1 MKTTMKKRMVSGLL
15 ALAMLLSFLPESLF
29 PKAEALNFPTADLQI
44 ESDGSFTAT
53 FQVEGAIPWDSGN
66 SRYTIGDHYFVLVPD
81 IKATTAHPTTVGEA
95 IAAGRISASTQN
107 LVAFKNVMN
116 QRTGITWDDTVCFA
130 LDNGQVVDDGG
141 NVTITESTVTIKGTL
156 PNPDQLGI
164 IYPGYVA
171 RAGSGGTPYV
181 AFLYSGQQPNG
192 IGYDTAEYNLAG
204 LRLTPENNTV
214 SYQYDLENGI
224 VNQWMVNGTDQMGN
238 WATEEAWDPAYIE
251 LSLENLGAEEIYITG
266 FELVEAKDVL
276 VEGNPLEEGDAPENY
291 FSIADA
297 YDAFLENC
305 PDGRIDGK
313 GTNTWQLDL
322 VNTIAAVSSL
332 VTGTFKAQVN
342 WQNANGVD
350 QEPVY
355 FTVVLTTETSSWTPP
370 ELTLS
375 VEAFKDD
382 KPAAKTGTVTW
393 NGPDGTFADLPTLD
407 GTLAGSGG
415 ELKFYRGNTTAA
427 NAEIRAGDVITDG
440 EVVTVYFQ
448 PPSGKGVGT
457 YLRTK
462 ALTASG
468 ISATLNLELIVK
480 PKTANTTVTILK
492 DGAAWN
498 QSENHFSVEL
508 DDGANTF
515 AGTWSGNVWTA
526 STTLESGDYNIL
538 VNGQNVGTIH
548 VTYGVS
554 TNQDVNY
561 YTVSVSTNPA
571 GGGSAWIG
579 DTNTT
584 TSVVVLSG
592 SDVTIHAQAN
602 GGWSFNGW
610 TGSATLS
617 NAVET
622 ISNITSARSY
632 TANFGS
638 SSVTVQVYL
647 DGTGD
652 TAGRQ
657 VRLMKDGAQYGDILT
672 TDASNKG
679 VFTLTAVPAGTYTVE
694 TRQSATDT
702 WVTASPS
709 GTLTVD
715 AAGGSATVK
724 YWTVTVGA
732 GAHVDSKWADTNVN
746 STSGSSINVVV
757 LDGKNAAL
765 HARPETGYDT
775 PATWTGT
782 LPNGTTAPKSGDDI
796 TITNVKG
803 TLTYTPGYDKYSGK
817 VTVNLDGSAYTAF
830 PAGSSVVVGSAS
842 VTAPTGADRSVW
854 NYSGATGTV
863 AVTTSG
869 DATHDGTPNPA
880 VSVTGTN
887 RDVTVNYYSLT
898 QSVGTGGA
906 AAGSVTVAKN
916 GNYLVG
922 KKVTIAATANAG
934 YQFVNWTTLAGV
946 EVSKSASYE
955 VTMDKKQEL
964 VANFK
969 ASEITYN
976 GGSHTYTYNQ
986 AASPDKTVAGSTG
999 VTGVT
1004 FVSYAIKEGSMPP
1017 GLTLGTDGTITGT
1030 PTLAGTYTITV
1041 EATASNGKKP
1051 TAVWTITVNKVRLP
1065 APVIAKKNDVSVANG
1080 SDGAITMTN
1089 PNYPVDAGVTY
1100 SLLKSNVA
1108 TGTTAPTNWE
1118 YTGLKAGT
1126 YTVQATLSAEGAK
1139 NYEWV
1144 SPVTGQATK
1153 SNSNSVEITQ
1163 PGVNNPT
1170 ITQSQTYEK
1179 NTAITTRAPTITFNF
1194 NVGDWQTLS
1203 GLEIDGKAIASTD
1216 YTVVQPSGG
1225 KKTGTVSVAAT
1236 VLDGM
1241 GLTNGTKSVKATFH
1255 RTGFDSG
1262 ETNTATENLLTVQT
1276 TYTVQ
1281 FDLNGG
1287 TAASGGVP
1295 SIANQTIT
1303 NTTVPTFKWAS
1314 IANNTPT
1321 KEGYAFAGWDTNG
1334 SDSTAEWRSNNV
1346 NYQPSTDASDAS
1358 KWNTT
1363 VKAVWTANVVTVT
1376 TKLNGAAVSG
1386 RTITLY
1392 QSGTATAHTGVTNAS
1407 GQVVFSGVAAG
1418 TYQIYDE
1425 LTVGSQKDTGVTVA
1439 ATAGGST
1446 SAEIRYYDVEYQDVK
1461 SGIDH
1466 GIYTGVTSPDVPA
1479 SGNVIIN
1486 SSLNDRRKVTLPGTT
1501 ADTNYVHSSWTLTPS
1516 SGVGTA
1522 PLAAAKDWTA
1532 TQSTTYTTAGS
1543 IKLKPV
1549 FTKNKASIT
1558 VNVSR
1563 NGQKVASSIDVNLT
1577 GPSSYNKT
1585 NTGVTTGTT
1594 TFDSLSAGTY
1604 TAGVVGWTTS
1614 SSTTKQATIA
1624 NTYGDR
1630 TIDLAY
1636 FDYHFDANTP
1646 DAATAAGKTV
1656 AGMPAAPT
1664 APVLTGYGVT
1674 EPTAP
1679 TLDGYTF
1686 QGWATGKGG
1695 PAAGWSTI
1703 NTITKET
1710 TFYAI
1715 WSANT
1720 VTLANMTAYGALNVQ
1735 GIRGFTANKGTGTG
1749 HNSDTDF
1756 TYEVWDGSKWATTH
1770 SIDGITVA
1778 AGATLAVS
1786 GTPTKAGTV
1795 AAPTTTTTFRVRA
1808 VSKING
1814 MVSATAANS
1823 ATTITVTSYPT
1834 YRVEYVKN
1842 SGGNDSSVSGTLP
1855 TDSNLYVVSDKDFT
1869 GAQGSGGETVVANTI
1884 SASASRLTWA
1894 GNARTHLGWSD
1905 AASGSVANSFTVSS
1919 VAAANRQNKAPG
1931 GTLTLYAIWEGKDL
1945 SFRSQTMDAD
1955 YNMNGDQWLASSY
1968 YTPPANT
1975 GDPDVNLTGF
1985 DVTKFVGNGTDNL
1998 EFTVTN
2004 VPDFM
2009 EYDADSKILKLKDNT
2024 RVGNVNTYTINVKV
2038 VDKGNGNAETT
2049 GTVTLTVHKTTPI
2062 IDGWGKKPTSTGPYY
2077 TKDVVWPETT
2087 YVNVHDP
2094 YDETKILSTPTTNPS
2109 GDQWSDKT
2117 QTFQTGKHTYSYTYT
2132 PVDETNYNTP
2142 DDVSVTFEAAER
2154 AISLQVKDDDKNAP
2168 WSSKYT
2174 NSNTPTYDPTPNWKT
2189 VKVSI
2194 RNPAGSNSPI
2204 DKLTWSQTAGTG
2216 DDTFKDIKIVQA
2228 DGTTERPSPSTLAA
2242 GDTGEYILT
2251 FAVNVNASG
2260 SHTLTFKFDGVAGA
2274 DGQPSRKTASA
2285 TYTYTT
2291 VAQANKLAT
2300 PDPDLTRVEVRD
2312 AISHPDGSNDDP
2324 DIDYTGEDFKDQ
2336 NGAAVDETLGGLHL
2350 IFKPIAQDN
2359 SKNDAT
2365 NPVKHYVVTLT
2376 GNKAGTATPNSI
2388 TITPDQVDEDG
2399 YFHYY
2404 WDADLTN
2411 GPVPNSDYTVEVQA
2425 FSRNTD
2431 LYEDSDKGDDA
2442 TKAGYRDLTVANWGQ
2457 LTDKVFNG
2465 RQQNGGSLTSPT
2477 GVGAITVR
2485 YYEDSTTPAA
2495 TLPLATTG
2503 LDTSKLHVNIDPES
2517 DGNEY
2522 AVYVTVAQGTLYL
2535 PITEPALYPYAGNKA
2550 GNDPY
2555 WKITQA
2561 KATMTLGKSSSN
2573 GQTMTPADIRP
2584 NPTVTYPKGNGTGD
2598 AEYNNGTVTGYYD
2611 IVYTV
2616 TSSPT
2621 GSTHAVG
2628 NTLTE
2633 TELQNFMADKAG
2645 TYNFKA
2651 SAVYKTGDDENLQ
2664 FQADVSQAEN
2674 TFTFT
2679 TGNRTV
2685 TKITLE
2691 RYEAVNGTTG
2701 VKDIDTG
2708 ANMTEDRGVTYGNTV
2723 DAIADTRRGYYDA
2736 TSNITSKQM
2745 RLDGLRITV
2754 YWSGGDPD
2762 VYIVGADGLPGDAV
2776 WTSSKTNVAAS
2787 PAITD
2792 NILTFK
2798 GAGVNKSFST
2808 NLTFSYG
2815 NKTSN
2820 PVTYTMEKRAID
2832 YTVVSDDERVWNAS
2846 STVNGTLEWE
2856 LPDNLAGDQVE
2867 IALGSAKFQTTTL
2880 KYSAWNGTPYGAD
2893 AGYTPD
2899 HNVGKDKLVRAQ
2911 KQGTSGSGTD
2921 VTGADKAFYKRGT
2934 ETPGKATIKPARVTK
2949 TNVVLTEPSA
2959 STVNNENKIS
2969 NNRYKPST
2977 DGIEDELKTKTG
2989 WSVPVVSIKWEAWD
3003 DATGTWVEETDH
3015 FSIDTVYRAT
3025 VVVEADTNHY
3035 MSEDEIDNYTIR
3047 GKKNGDYAIEDLD
3060 DWNNREENKVTVT
3073 VDQSGPF
3080 HPDWL
3085 PDTEVLYHNR
3095 TTFTYVFHT
3104 FETPS
3109 LQFSDEEKSFD
3120 PTTPNIG
3127 THHEPSNY
3135 VHHTET
3141 VTEGDSGKTYTI
3153 TVNAAVKD
3161 IFGAQVLMT
3170 NKELLDAGATLK
3182 VVQGNGTIDVATPV
3196 RTDRTVPMY
3205 KMSSDE
3211 YKADQDLIIYE
3222 LTIPDSVMAK
3232 EGTYHLEFQAMGSTS
3247 FANMDAGKVDVAKSY
3262 YTFTLVVREKQQPPV
3277 ISGGSSEVELPVVT
3291 YWLSSYGYTNDLT
3304 AEKMSRRGAKPSFT
3318 PKITPLAGLRFLG
3331 WSETDPSKITDG
3343 KLPTLVDPLTFSI
3356 NEDKIFYAVYEWIGH
3371 SHYVIGF
3378 PDGTFGPDNSI
3389 TRGQVATIIA
3399 RACLDGFVEG
3409 SDYGNPGNYNDV
3421 DSHWAA
3427 SAIAYCSLRGVF
3439 AGYEDGTFRPDRN
3452 ISRQELATVVARLAG
3467 VQANQG
3473 LTFSDSGDVA
3483 NWALNGVYTNVAN
3496 GWVNGYEDN
3505 TFRPLQNITRA
3516 ETVKIFNG
3524 YLGRGVNAEG
3534 LEGLTEYIHSGVAS
3548 NNSSNTENKE
3558 YMTWPDVTKAHW
3570 AYYEVIEAAN
3580 DHDYHW
3586 IDATKAAPPE
3596 KWDAAYIDETWRYY
3610 DNANDGGE
3618 NVGKETATFTVTYML
3633 PNGEPVSETVKI
3645 YESPSVELLLA
3656 VQDQLTVPEG
3666 FYLVGWSML
3675 DPAVYEITEDDLLKP
3690 DPTAHYVEEDRTFY
3704 PVFEQIPEYVLPT
3717 VVVTYVI
3724 GSYGVTESPLTEELQ
3739 MYESPTVAGRP
3750 KVTALEGCQFLGW
3763 SRKNPALE
3771 EVTQDD
3777 LLDPTAFPVLENTT
3791 FYAVYSG
3798 EAVTILPP
3806 VTVTYVIGEQGTTA
3820 SAVTESVAAG
3830 GVPTALPQ
3838 IQPVEGWQLA
3848 GWSETDPAALGE
3860 GEEPVLTDPL
3870 IIPLEAD
3877 KTYYAIYRPAE
3888 VGETVTVTVTYQV
3901 IPYEGG
3907 SYEPVLQ
3914 SVTAGTNPAALP
3926 EIPTFEGWELGGWTE
3941 TDPATLAEGEELV
3954 LTDPLTTLVEVD
3966 KTYYAIYRPAQV
3978 VEMVTVTYLVS
3989 SASGMSY
3996 DPITEQVARDT
4007 AVTAETLPVAVP
4019 DPGFAFAGWSVT
4031 DPTAGEVTL
4040 VEPTTVVLTEDTT
4053 FYAVFRPEQPV
4064 TPIEPTEPV
4073 VYART
4078 RYINGFEDGTFR
4090 PDEGISRAAVAKI
4103 IADLLQYDGGEM
4115 EDTGF
4120 VDLENH
4126 WARNVIAYCIQKGVL
4141 NGYEDSTFRPD
4152 NAVTRQEFAVIIGRL
4167 AGTRSNQGLTF
4178 TDVDTIA
4185 PWALDGVYT
4194 AVVNGWINGYE
4205 DGTFLPE
4212 RVMTRA
4218 ETVKIFNAYLGR
4230 SANAEAIEAVSGYT
4244 AWSDVPATHWAY
4256 YEIVEA
4262 ANDWEALAQQDQ
4274 SADQPAPEEG
4284 QVSGENTDET
4294 VPVEGDDAT
4303 AGQPTE
4309 GEDPTQT
4316 PGEGAQQ
4323 PGEGET
4329 SDQPENGGQDEM
4341 QSDNGEDAATPNE
4354 GEDPALPNDEENE
4367 DNAGEGEDAPTD
4379 GDDQ

>member
-1 MKTTMKKRMVSGLL
+1 M
-15 ALAMLLSFLPESLF
+15 
-29 PKAEALNFPTADLQI
+29 
-44 ESDGSFTAT
+44 
-53 FQVEGAIPWDSGN
+53 
-66 SRYTIGDHYFVLVPD
+66 
-81 IKATTAHPTTVGEA
+81 
-95 IAAGRISASTQN
+95 
-107 LVAFKNVMN
+107 
-116 QRTGITWDDTVCFA
+116 
-130 LDNGQVVDDGG
+130 
-141 NVTITESTVTIKGTL
+141 
-156 PNPDQLGI
+156 
-164 IYPGYVA
+164 
-171 RAGSGGTPYV
+171 
-181 AFLYSGQQPNG
+181 
-192 IGYDTAEYNLAG
+192 
-204 LRLTPENNTV
+204 
-214 SYQYDLENGI
+214 
-224 VNQWMVNGTDQMGN
+224 
-238 WATEEAWDPAYIE
+238 
-251 LSLENLGAEEIYITG
+251 
-266 FELVEAKDVL
+266 
-276 VEGNPLEEGDAPENY
+276 
-291 FSIADA
+291 
-297 YDAFLENC
+297 
-305 PDGRIDGK
+305 
-313 GTNTWQLDL
+313 
-322 VNTIAAVSSL
+322 
-332 VTGTFKAQVN
+332 
-342 WQNANGVD
+342 
-350 QEPVY
+350 
-355 FTVVLTTETSSWTPP
+355 
-370 ELTLS
+370 
-375 VEAFKDD
+375 
-382 KPAAKTGTVTW
+382 
-393 NGPDGTFADLPTLD
+393 
-407 GTLAGSGG
+407 
-415 ELKFYRGNTTAA
+415 
-427 NAEIRAGDVITDG
+427 
-440 EVVTVYFQ
+440 
-448 PPSGKGVGT
+448 
-457 YLRTK
+457 
-462 ALTASG
+462 
-468 ISATLNLELIVK
+468 
-480 PKTANTTVTILK
+480 
-492 DGAAWN
+492 
-498 QSENHFSVEL
+498 
-508 DDGANTF
+508 
-515 AGTWSGNVWTA
+515 
-526 STTLESGDYNIL
+526 
-538 VNGQNVGTIH
+538 
-548 VTYGVS
+548 
-554 TNQDVNY
+554 
-561 YTVSVSTNPA
+561 
-571 GGGSAWIG
+571 
-579 DTNTT
+579 
-584 TSVVVLSG
+584 
-592 SDVTIHAQAN
+592 
-602 GGWSFNGW
+602 
-610 TGSATLS
+610 
-617 NAVET
+617 
-622 ISNITSARSY
+622 
-632 TANFGS
+632 
-638 SSVTVQVYL
+638 
-647 DGTGD
+647 
-652 TAGRQ
+652 
-657 VRLMKDGAQYGDILT
+657 
-672 TDASNKG
+672 
-679 VFTLTAVPAGTYTVE
+679 
-694 TRQSATDT
+694 
-702 WVTASPS
+702 
-709 GTLTVD
+709 
-715 AAGGSATVK
+715 
-724 YWTVTVGA
+724 
-732 GAHVDSKWADTNVN
+732 
-746 STSGSSINVVV
+746 
-757 LDGKNAAL
+757 
-765 HARPETGYDT
+765 
-775 PATWTGT
+775 
-782 LPNGTTAPKSGDDI
+782 
-796 TITNVKG
+796 
-803 TLTYTPGYDKYSGK
+803 
-817 VTVNLDGSAYTAF
+817 
-830 PAGSSVVVGSAS
+830 
-842 VTAPTGADRSVW
+842 
-854 NYSGATGTV
+854 
-863 AVTTSG
+863 
-869 DATHDGTPNPA
+869 
-880 VSVTGTN
+880 
-887 RDVTVNYYSLT
+887 
-898 QSVGTGGA
+898 
-906 AAGSVTVAKN
+906 
-916 GNYLVG
+916 
-922 KKVTIAATANAG
+922 
-934 YQFVNWTTLAGV
+934 
-946 EVSKSASYE
+946 
-955 VTMDKKQEL
+955 
-964 VANFK
+964 
-969 ASEITYN
+969 
-976 GGSHTYTYNQ
+976 
-986 AASPDKTVAGSTG
+986 
-999 VTGVT
+999 
-1004 FVSYAIKEGSMPP
+1004 
-1017 GLTLGTDGTITGT
+1017 
-1030 PTLAGTYTITV
+1030 
-1041 EATASNGKKP
+1041 
-1051 TAVWTITVNKVRLP
+1051 
-1065 APVIAKKNDVSVANG
+1065 
-1080 SDGAITMTN
+1080 
-1089 PNYPVDAGVTY
+1089 
-1100 SLLKSNVA
+1100 
-1108 TGTTAPTNWE
+1108 
-1118 YTGLKAGT
+1118 
-1126 YTVQATLSAEGAK
+1126 
-1139 NYEWV
+1139 
-1144 SPVTGQATK
+1144 
-1153 SNSNSVEITQ
+1153 
-1163 PGVNNPT
+1163 
-1170 ITQSQTYEK
+1170 
-1179 NTAITTRAPTITFNF
+1179 
-1194 NVGDWQTLS
+1194 
-1203 GLEIDGKAIASTD
+1203 
-1216 YTVVQPSGG
+1216 
-1225 KKTGTVSVAAT
+1225 
-1236 VLDGM
+1236 
-1241 GLTNGTKSVKATFH
+1241 
-1255 RTGFDSG
+1255 
-1262 ETNTATENLLTVQT
+1262 
-1276 TYTVQ
+1276 
-1281 FDLNGG
+1281 
-1287 TAASGGVP
+1287 
-1295 SIANQTIT
+1295 
-1303 NTTVPTFKWAS
+1303 
-1314 IANNTPT
+1314 
-1321 KEGYAFAGWDTNG
+1321 
-1334 SDSTAEWRSNNV
+1334 
-1346 NYQPSTDASDAS
+1346 
-1358 KWNTT
+1358 
-1363 VKAVWTANVVTVT
+1363 
-1376 TKLNGAAVSG
+1376 
-1386 RTITLY
+1386 
-1392 QSGTATAHTGVTNAS
+1392 
-1407 GQVVFSGVAAG
+1407 
-1418 TYQIYDE
+1418 
-1425 LTVGSQKDTGVTVA
+1425 
-1439 ATAGGST
+1439 
-1446 SAEIRYYDVEYQDVK
+1446 
-1461 SGIDH
+1461 
-1466 GIYTGVTSPDVPA
+1466 
-1479 SGNVIIN
+1479 
-1486 SSLNDRRKVTLPGTT
+1486 
-1501 ADTNYVHSSWTLTPS
+1501 
-1516 SGVGTA
+1516 
-1522 PLAAAKDWTA
+1522 
-1532 TQSTTYTTAGS
+1532 
-1543 IKLKPV
+1543 
-1549 FTKNKASIT
+1549 
-1558 VNVSR
+1558 
-1563 NGQKVASSIDVNLT
+1563 
-1577 GPSSYNKT
+1577 
-1585 NTGVTTGTT
+1585 
-1594 TFDSLSAGTY
+1594 
-1604 TAGVVGWTTS
+1604 
-1614 SSTTKQATIA
+1614 
-1624 NTYGDR
+1624 
-1630 TIDLAY
+1630 
-1636 FDYHFDANTP
+1636 
-1646 DAATAAGKTV
+1646 
-1656 AGMPAAPT
+1656 
-1664 APVLTGYGVT
+1664 
-1674 EPTAP
+1674 
-1679 TLDGYTF
+1679 
-1686 QGWATGKGG
+1686 
-1695 PAAGWSTI
+1695 
-1703 NTITKET
+1703 
-1710 TFYAI
+1710 
-1715 WSANT
+1715 
-1720 VTLANMTAYGALNVQ
+1720 
-1735 GIRGFTANKGTGTG
+1735 
-1749 HNSDTDF
+1749 
-1756 TYEVWDGSKWATTH
+1756 
-1770 SIDGITVA
+1770 
-1778 AGATLAVS
+1778 
-1786 GTPTKAGTV
+1786 
-1795 AAPTTTTTFRVRA
+1795 
-1808 VSKING
+1808 
-1814 MVSATAANS
+1814 
-1823 ATTITVTSYPT
+1823 
-1834 YRVEYVKN
+1834 
-1842 SGGNDSSVSGTLP
+1842 
-1855 TDSNLYVVSDKDFT
+1855 
-1869 GAQGSGGETVVANTI
+1869 
-1884 SASASRLTWA
+1884 
-1894 GNARTHLGWSD
+1894 
-1905 AASGSVANSFTVSS
+1905 
-1919 VAAANRQNKAPG
+1919 
-1931 GTLTLYAIWEGKDL
+1931 
-1945 SFRSQTMDAD
+1945 
-1955 YNMNGDQWLASSY
+1955 
-1968 YTPPANT
+1968 
-1975 GDPDVNLTGF
+1975 
-1985 DVTKFVGNGTDNL
+1985 
-1998 EFTVTN
+1998 
-2004 VPDFM
+2004 
-2009 EYDADSKILKLKDNT
+2009 
-2024 RVGNVNTYTINVKV
+2024 
-2038 VDKGNGNAETT
+2038 
-2049 GTVTLTVHKTTPI
+2049 
-2062 IDGWGKKPTSTGPYY
+2062 
-2077 TKDVVWPETT
+2077 
-2087 YVNVHDP
+2087 
-2094 YDETKILSTPTTNPS
+2094 
-2109 GDQWSDKT
+2109 
-2117 QTFQTGKHTYSYTYT
+2117 
-2132 PVDETNYNTP
+2132 
-2142 DDVSVTFEAAER
+2142 
-2154 AISLQVKDDDKNAP
+2154 
-2168 WSSKYT
+2168 
-2174 NSNTPTYDPTPNWKT
+2174 
-2189 VKVSI
+2189 
-2194 RNPAGSNSPI
+2194 
-2204 DKLTWSQTAGTG
+2204 
-2216 DDTFKDIKIVQA
+2216 
-2228 DGTTERPSPSTLAA
+2228 
-2242 GDTGEYILT
+2242 
-2251 FAVNVNASG
+2251 
-2260 SHTLTFKFDGVAGA
+2260 
-2274 DGQPSRKTASA
+2274 
-2285 TYTYTT
+2285 
-2291 VAQANKLAT
+2291 
-2300 PDPDLTRVEVRD
+2300 
-2312 AISHPDGSNDDP
+2312 
-2324 DIDYTGEDFKDQ
+2324 
-2336 NGAAVDETLGGLHL
+2336 
-2350 IFKPIAQDN
+2350 
-2359 SKNDAT
+2359 
-2365 NPVKHYVVTLT
+2365 
-2376 GNKAGTATPNSI
+2376 
-2388 TITPDQVDEDG
+2388 
-2399 YFHYY
+2399 
-2404 WDADLTN
+2404 
-2411 GPVPNSDYTVEVQA
+2411 
-2425 FSRNTD
+2425 
-2431 LYEDSDKGDDA
+2431 
-2442 TKAGYRDLTVANWGQ
+2442 
-2457 LTDKVFNG
+2457 
-2465 RQQNGGSLTSPT
+2465 
-2477 GVGAITVR
+2477 
-2485 YYEDSTTPAA
+2485 
-2495 TLPLATTG
+2495 
-2503 LDTSKLHVNIDPES
+2503 
-2517 DGNEY
+2517 
-2522 AVYVTVAQGTLYL
+2522 
-2535 PITEPALYPYAGNKA
+2535 
-2550 GNDPY
+2550 
-2555 WKITQA
+2555 
-2561 KATMTLGKSSSN
+2561 
-2573 GQTMTPADIRP
+2573 
-2584 NPTVTYPKGNGTGD
+2584 
-2598 AEYNNGTVTGYYD
+2598 
-2611 IVYTV
+2611 
-2616 TSSPT
+2616 
-2621 GSTHAVG
+2621 
-2628 NTLTE
+2628 
-2633 TELQNFMADKAG
+2633 
-2645 TYNFKA
+2645 
-2651 SAVYKTGDDENLQ
+2651 
-2664 FQADVSQAEN
+2664 
-2674 TFTFT
+2674 
-2679 TGNRTV
+2679 
-2685 TKITLE
+2685 
-2691 RYEAVNGTTG
+2691 
-2701 VKDIDTG
+2701 
-2708 ANMTEDRGVTYGNTV
+2708 
-2723 DAIADTRRGYYDA
+2723 
-2736 TSNITSKQM
+2736 
-2745 RLDGLRITV
+2745 
-2754 YWSGGDPD
+2754 
-2762 VYIVGADGLPGDAV
+2762 
-2776 WTSSKTNVAAS
+2776 
-2787 PAITD
+2787 
-2792 NILTFK
+2792 
-2798 GAGVNKSFST
+2798 
-2808 NLTFSYG
+2808 
-2815 NKTSN
+2815 
-2820 PVTYTMEKRAID
+2820 
-2832 YTVVSDDERVWNAS
+2832 
-2846 STVNGTLEWE
+2846 
-2856 LPDNLAGDQVE
+2856 
-2867 IALGSAKFQTTTL
+2867 
-2880 KYSAWNGTPYGAD
+2880 
-2893 AGYTPD
+2893 
-2899 HNVGKDKLVRAQ
+2899 
-2911 KQGTSGSGTD
+2911 
-2921 VTGADKAFYKRGT
+2921 TGADKAFYKRGT